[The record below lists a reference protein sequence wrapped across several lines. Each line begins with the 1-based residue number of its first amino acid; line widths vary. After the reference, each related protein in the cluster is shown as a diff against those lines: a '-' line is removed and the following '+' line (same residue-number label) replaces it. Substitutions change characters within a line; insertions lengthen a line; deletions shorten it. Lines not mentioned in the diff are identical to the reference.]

1 MTVTLRN
8 NIPTLQISESYALM
22 NERYKGSEA
31 LSVKENKERKQI
43 QGAYREASMFIE
55 VLKQRQDT
63 LFKTMSAIVKCQPD
77 YFLSGDERD
86 LKPLGQK
93 QIADII
99 GKDVTVVS
107 RAISN
112 KYVQTPWGVKSLKSF
127 FSEDINGASRH
138 EVFDDLK
145 QLVQNEDKAHPLSD
159 DALCERLKAM
169 GYQLERRTVAKYR
182 DNLGIPSSTIRRKM
196 GK

>member
-1 MTVTLRN
+1 
-8 NIPTLQISESYALM
+8 
-22 NERYKGSEA
+22 
-31 LSVKENKERKQI
+31 
-43 QGAYREASMFIE
+43 
-55 VLKQRQDT
+55 
-63 LFKTMSAIVKCQPD
+63 MS
-77 YFLSGDERD
+77 
-86 LKPLGQK
+86 
-93 QIADII
+93 
-99 GKDVTVVS
+99 VVS

-138 EVFDDLK
+138 EVYDDSK
-145 QLVQNEDKAHPLSD
+145 KLVANEDKAHPLSD

-182 DNLGIPSSTIRRKM
+182 DNLDIPSSTIRRKM